1 MVPYSGTIKAQI
13 IELASGRAV
22 LTLRERRTVRN
33 HLGSVHAIALA
44 NLCELGSGLALLSK
58 VEAEQRAI
66 LVQFSISYS
75 KKGRGTLRVESDTS
89 TLMIPR
95 EGEVKVL
102 SQITD
107 VSGEEIASATATW
120 RVGAKK
126 DRGAAK

>member
-1 MVPYSGTIKAQI
+1 MVPYSGTIRAQI
-13 IELASGRAV
+13 VQLESGRAV
-22 LTLRERRTVRN
+22 LTLRERRSVRN
-33 HLGSVHAIALA
+33 HLGSVHAMALA

-58 VEAEQRAI
+58 VATEQRAI

-89 TLMIPR
+89 ALTLPR

-107 VSGEEIASATATW
+107 VNGEEIASATATW
-120 RVGAKK
+120 RVGVKTDK
-126 DRGAAK
+126 DTVR